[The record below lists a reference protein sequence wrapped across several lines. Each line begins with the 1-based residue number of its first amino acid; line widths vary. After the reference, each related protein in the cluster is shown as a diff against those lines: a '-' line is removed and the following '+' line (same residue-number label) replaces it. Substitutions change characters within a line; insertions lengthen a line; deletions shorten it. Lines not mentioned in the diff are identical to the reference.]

1 MNTYAITT
9 YDAAGNEIETRT
21 VQISGP
27 KPLADKIVK
36 GCAKANLTNTAGAVS
51 VTHQAVA

>member
-9 YDAAGNEIETRT
+9 YDASGNEIETRT

-27 KPLADKIVK
+27 KSLADKIVA
-36 GCAKANLTNTAGAVS
+36 GCAKANLANTAGAAS
-51 VTHQAVA
+51 VTHERV